1 MEKENYIEAEIK
13 FKERLTLPEG
23 STSLSDQSTNYE
35 LLSNVFEKTDRLD
48 SSLIYATQSLDI
60 ALETGIY
67 TRIIE
72 ANLLLSRLYEKK
84 DKFMA
89 LKYSK
94 AANVFKAQL
103 DSIRIKTSV
112 ETFIASN
119 ERERLLEVDR
129 NQVVYE
135 NNIQRLWIF
144 TISIV
149 LLSVLIIGMIFYRN
163 HRNRKKANLVLEK
176 KNLEVGRA
184 LEQLKS
190 TQNQLIHSEK
200 MASLGELT
208 AGIAHEIQNPLNFV
222 NNFSEVNKE
231 LAEEIKEELD
241 KGDIDEAKSIAND
254 LIENED
260 KVNHH
265 GKRAEGIVKSML
277 QHSRTGSGEKELT
290 DINAL
295 CDEYLRLAY
304 HGFRAKD
311 KSFNSEFKLELDES
325 LPKISVVP
333 QDMGRVL
340 LNLINNAFQ
349 AVSENPSHPEP
360 VEGDE
365 GTMTSDVNYSPT
377 VQLKTQKLENSI
389 QITVSDNGPGIP
401 EHVRDK
407 IFEPFF
413 TTKPTGE
420 GTGLGLSMS
429 YDIVT
434 KGHGGMI
441 EVESGIETGTKFIVE
456 IPKTSAI

>member
-1 MEKENYIEAEIK
+1 MAILAVISWNITEFIDFGQGLLVNFLGFI
-13 FKERLTLPEG
+13 TL
-23 STSLSDQSTNYE
+23 
-35 LLSNVFEKTDRLD
+35 
-48 SSLIYATQSLDI
+48 
-60 ALETGIY
+60 TGIFWSFY
-67 TRIIE
+67 YLISERRNLRGAKWAIVIGQMISVT
-72 ANLLLSRLYEKK
+72 AVLLLL
-84 DKFMA
+84 
-89 LKYSK
+89 
-94 AANVFKAQL
+94 
-103 DSIRIKTSV
+103 
-112 ETFIASN
+112 
-119 ERERLLEVDR
+119 
-129 NQVVYE
+129 
-135 NNIQRLWIF
+135 
-144 TISIV
+144 IV
-149 LLSVLIIGMIFYRN
+149 LLIETLFSITIMRFEYLGVILTFLFFVSFPLSQLIYVCWWLIESRREIQTKTEGLL
-163 HRNRKKANLVLEK
+163 KAEEEKRIILDNQKAVLEGQVK
-176 KNLEVGRA
+176 ERTAELNHSLENLN
-184 LEQLKS
+184 S
-190 TQNQLIHSEK
+190 TQSQLIHSEK

-231 LAEEIKEELD
+231 MLDELNEAIENNDQEEIKAIL
-241 KGDIDEAKSIAND
+241 KD
-254 LIENED
+254 LKENEE
-260 KVNHH
+260 KVTHH

-304 HGFRAKD
+304 HGFKAKD
-311 KSFNSEFKLELDES
+311 SSFSAEFKLELDES
-325 LPKISVVP
+325 LPKINVVP

-389 QITVSDNGPGIP
+389 TITIADNGPGIP

-429 YDIVT
+429 YDIVS
-434 KGHGGMI
+434 KGHGGTI
-441 EVESGIETGTKFIVE
+441 GVKLSSDSGTTFLIE
-456 IPKTSAI
+456 IPA